1 VMATLSNL
9 HSVLDVTTDLDR
21 PVSPFHLSFIE
32 FLARPTKAH
41 EFQID
46 ERTTHGFIANRCLAV
61 MMQSGALQQDI
72 CRVRKPGM
80 RRLETKSR
88 IGSHIIE
95 SIEPSVIESHI
106 SPALSYACRY
116 WVHHLEAASVMVD
129 DQHGT
134 LAFLSGW
141 FLYWYEAMA
150 WLGKA
155 SEVPRTLRK
164 LQILTKVG

>member
-46 ERTTHGFIANRCLAV
+46 ERTTHAFFANRCLAV

-72 CRVRKPGM
+72 CQVRKPGS
-80 RRLETKSR
+80 RRLKTA
-88 IGSHIIE
+88 SHI
-95 SIEPSVIESHI
+95 IESHI
-106 SPALSYACRY
+106 SPALPYVCRY
-116 WVHHLEAASVMVD
+116 WVHHLEAASVMID

-141 FLYWYEAMA
+141 FLYWYEAMS

-155 SEVPRTLRK
+155 SEVSRTLRR
-164 LQILTKVG
+164 LQMSTMVG